1 MKQSTTLI
9 SIFLYLILLSPCEAA
24 RQEYIKIAT
33 FNIENL
39 TAKGKNMK
47 QIAQIIKYLGLEIVG
62 IEEIVEPKALDE
74 LVKYLGGFKYKITGG
89 TAPIHVGIIY
99 NSTVIDISE
108 VSEIKT
114 LTLNNER
121 KFRPG
126 LRIKAKVKPDGFDF
140 ILAVVHLKSK
150 VGGEETDSYRK
161 QQVQCLSN
169 WIDKELQAHPLE
181 KDIIVLGDFNETLE
195 RNPFTPLSQRKDIK
209 ILTGDLVP
217 GSVSYIGKSGQQKYR
232 SLIDHII
239 LYKGKGG
246 CFDEYKPASIGLLK
260 DYDKYQGYN
269 VTTPPDGTTLIS
281 DHVPVYAS
289 FLTKD
294 ND

>member
-1 MKQSTTLI
+1 MRSLI
-9 SIFLYLILLSPCEAA
+9 AIFLFSFLLSPCEAA
-24 RQEYIKIAT
+24 RPQYIEIAT

-39 TAKGKNMK
+39 AAKGKDMK
-47 QIAQIIKYLGLEIVG
+47 QIARIIKDLGLEIVG

-74 LVKYLGGFKYKITGG
+74 LVKYLDGFKYKITGG

-99 NSTVIDISE
+99 NSSVIDVSE

-114 LTLNNER
+114 LTLNNEK

-150 VGGEETDSYRK
+150 VGEKDTDSYRK
-161 QQVQCLSN
+161 QQIQCLSN
-169 WIDKELQAHPLE
+169 WMDKELQAHPLE
-181 KDIIVLGDFNETLE
+181 KDIIILGDFNETLE
-195 RNPFTPLSQRKDIK
+195 RNPFVPLSRRKDIK

-217 GSVSYIGKSGQQKYR
+217 GSVSYIGKSGQSRNR

-260 DYDKYQGYN
+260 AYDKYPRYN
-269 VTTPPDGTTLIS
+269 VPVPPDGSTSIS
-281 DHVPVYAS
+281 DHVPVYAG